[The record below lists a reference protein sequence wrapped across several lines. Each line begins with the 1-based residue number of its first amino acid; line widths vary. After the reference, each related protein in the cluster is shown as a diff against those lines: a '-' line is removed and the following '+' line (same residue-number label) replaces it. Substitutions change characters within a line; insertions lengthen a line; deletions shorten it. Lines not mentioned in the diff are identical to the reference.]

1 MKKEY
6 IIISIFAF
14 VSLLICICLSIE
26 QRINENVYP
35 TETTIE
41 AIKVDSIPLIDNP
54 TPYINQ
60 DSIDRAELI
69 RDSIQFRKITKKI
82 NGGYNG
88 FADRYA
94 IWLRARKALKR
105 NKIKNKYYEKVHNN
119 RILFILN
126 LNNKFRNFNQILL
139 KS

>member
-6 IIISIFAF
+6 VIISIFAF

-26 QRINENVYP
+26 QRINEDVHP

-41 AIKVDSIPLIDNP
+41 VIKVDSIYLYTITLIDNP

-105 NKIKNKYYEKVHNN
+105 DT
-119 RILFILN
+119 L
-126 LNNKFRNFNQILL
+126 
-139 KS
+139 

>member
-1 MKKEY
+1 MRKAY
-6 IIISIFAF
+6 IIISIITF
-14 VSLLICICLSIE
+14 VSLLIWVCLSIE

-35 TETTIE
+35 AETTIE
-41 AIKVDSIPLIDNP
+41 ATKVDGVYLDTITLIDNP
-54 TPYINQ
+54 TPYINK

-105 NKIKNKYYEKVHNN
+105 DT
-119 RILFILN
+119 L
-126 LNNKFRNFNQILL
+126 
-139 KS
+139 

>member
-14 VSLLICICLSIE
+14 VSLLICICLLIE

-35 TETTIE
+35 PEISTEDRKADTVSLDTISL
-41 AIKVDSIPLIDNP
+41 IDSI
-54 TPYINQ
+54 TPHINQ

-94 IWLRARKALKR
+94 MWLRARKALKR
-105 NKIKNKYYEKVHNN
+105 DT
-119 RILFILN
+119 L
-126 LNNKFRNFNQILL
+126 
-139 KS
+139 

>member
-6 IIISIFAF
+6 IIISIVTF
-14 VSLLICICLSIE
+14 VSLLIWVCLSIE

-41 AIKVDSIPLIDNP
+41 AIKVDSIYLDTISLIDST

-94 IWLRARKALKR
+94 MWLRARKALKEQ
-105 NKIKNKYYEKVHNN
+105 NKK
-119 RILFILN
+119 
-126 LNNKFRNFNQILL
+126 
-139 KS
+139 

>member
-6 IIISIFAF
+6 IIISIFTF
-14 VSLLICICLSIE
+14 VLLLICICVSIE
-26 QRINENVYP
+26 QRIYP

-41 AIKVDSIPLIDNP
+41 KPKTDSIYIDTLP
-54 TPYINQ
+54 IIIIPITPYVNQ

-94 IWLRARKALKR
+94 IWLRARNIL
-105 NKIKNKYYEKVHNN
+105 KNK
-119 RILFILN
+119 
-126 LNNKFRNFNQILL
+126 NQ
-139 KS
+139 

>member
-1 MKKEY
+1 MRKEY
-6 IIISIFAF
+6 VIISIFAF

-26 QRINENVYP
+26 QRINEYVYP
-35 TETTIE
+35 TETTTETTIETTIE
-41 AIKVDSIPLIDNP
+41 AIKVDNISLDTISLIDNL

-94 IWLRARKALKR
+94 MWPRARKALKR
-105 NKIKNKYYEKVHNN
+105 DTV
-119 RILFILN
+119 
-126 LNNKFRNFNQILL
+126 
-139 KS
+139 

>member
-6 IIISIFAF
+6 IIVFIFTF
-14 VSLLICICLSIE
+14 VALLICLCLSIE
-26 QRINENVYP
+26 QRLNENVYP
-35 TETTIE
+35 PETTIE
-41 AIKVDSIPLIDNP
+41 AIKVDSIYLDTIPLIDDP

-94 IWLRARKALKR
+94 MWLRARKALKEQ
-105 NKIKNKYYEKVHNN
+105 NKK
-119 RILFILN
+119 
-126 LNNKFRNFNQILL
+126 
-139 KS
+139 

>member
-1 MKKEY
+1 MRKEY

-14 VSLLICICLSIE
+14 ISLLICLCLSIE
-26 QRINENVYP
+26 QRINEYVYP

-54 TPYINQ
+54 SPNINQ

-94 IWLRARKALKR
+94 MWLRARKALKR
-105 NKIKNKYYEKVHNN
+105 DT
-119 RILFILN
+119 L
-126 LNNKFRNFNQILL
+126 
-139 KS
+139 

>member
-14 VSLLICICLSIE
+14 VALLICLCLLTE
-26 QRINENVYP
+26 QRINENIYP
-35 TETTIE
+35 TEIKIEATKIDSICLDTIPTIE
-41 AIKVDSIPLIDNP
+41 NP
-54 TPYINQ
+54 TTYINQ
-60 DSIDRAELI
+60 DSIDRVELI

-94 IWLRARKALKR
+94 IWLRARKALKE
-105 NKIKNKYYEKVHNN
+105 KNK
-119 RILFILN
+119 
-126 LNNKFRNFNQILL
+126 
-139 KS
+139 

>member
-6 IIISIFAF
+6 IIISIFTF
-14 VSLLICICLSIE
+14 VLLLICICVSIE
-26 QRINENVYP
+26 QRIYP

-41 AIKVDSIPLIDNP
+41 IPKTDSIYIDTLP
-54 TPYINQ
+54 IIIIPYINQ

-94 IWLRARKALKR
+94 IWLRARNIL
-105 NKIKNKYYEKVHNN
+105 KNKK
-119 RILFILN
+119 
-126 LNNKFRNFNQILL
+126 Q
-139 KS
+139 

>member
-14 VSLLICICLSIE
+14 VSLLIYICLSIE
-26 QRINENVYP
+26 QRINEDVYP

-54 TPYINQ
+54 TSYINQ

-105 NKIKNKYYEKVHNN
+105 DT
-119 RILFILN
+119 L
-126 LNNKFRNFNQILL
+126 
-139 KS
+139 

>member
-6 IIISIFAF
+6 IIISLFAF
-14 VSLLICICLSIE
+14 VLLICFCLPIE
-26 QRINENVYP
+26 QRINEDVY
-35 TETTIE
+35 TTQSTIETT
-41 AIKVDSIPLIDNP
+41 KVDSIPLIDNP

-105 NKIKNKYYEKVHNN
+105 DT
-119 RILFILN
+119 L
-126 LNNKFRNFNQILL
+126 
-139 KS
+139 

>member
-1 MKKEY
+1 MKKKEY
-6 IIISIFAF
+6 IM
-14 VSLLICICLSIE
+14 LCMICICLSIE
-26 QRINENVYP
+26 QRKRINEYVYP

-54 TPYINQ
+54 APNINQ

-88 FADRYA
+88 FADRYDN
-94 IWLRARKALKR
+94 WLRIR
-105 NKIKNKYYEKVHNN
+105 NVLKNKK
-119 RILFILN
+119 
-126 LNNKFRNFNQILL
+126 
-139 KS
+139 

>member
-1 MKKEY
+1 MKKY
-6 IIISIFAF
+6 NYNLLVVVVVAF
-14 VSLLICICLSIE
+14 IVSFILSMSFV
-26 QRINENVYP
+26 INSCNNKKKYNSQ
-35 TETTIE
+35 TETQTIE
-41 AIKVDSIPLIDNP
+41 AHKTDSIYLDTIPLIDNP

-105 NKIKNKYYEKVHNN
+105 DT
-119 RILFILN
+119 L
-126 LNNKFRNFNQILL
+126 
-139 KS
+139 

>member
-14 VSLLICICLSIE
+14 VALLICLCLLIE
-26 QRINENVYP
+26 QRINENIYP
-35 TETTIE
+35 TETKIE
-41 AIKVDSIPLIDNP
+41 ATKTDSIYVDTLPIINNP
-54 TPYINQ
+54 ITSYINQ
-60 DSIDRAELI
+60 DSLDRVELI

-94 IWLRARKALKR
+94 IWLRARKALKEQ
-105 NKIKNKYYEKVHNN
+105 NK
-119 RILFILN
+119 
-126 LNNKFRNFNQILL
+126 
-139 KS
+139 

>member
-35 TETTIE
+35 PETTIG
-41 AIKVDSIPLIDNP
+41 AIKVDSIHLIDNP

-94 IWLRARKALKR
+94 MWLRARKALKR
-105 NKIKNKYYEKVHNN
+105 DT
-119 RILFILN
+119 L
-126 LNNKFRNFNQILL
+126 
-139 KS
+139 

>member
-54 TPYINQ
+54 SPNINQ

-105 NKIKNKYYEKVHNN
+105 DT
-119 RILFILN
+119 L
-126 LNNKFRNFNQILL
+126 
-139 KS
+139 

>member
-1 MKKEY
+1 MRKEY

-41 AIKVDSIPLIDNP
+41 AIKVDSVYLDTITLIDSP

-94 IWLRARKALKR
+94 MWLRARKALKR
-105 NKIKNKYYEKVHNN
+105 DT
-119 RILFILN
+119 L
-126 LNNKFRNFNQILL
+126 
-139 KS
+139 

>member
-14 VSLLICICLSIE
+14 VALLICLCLLIE
-26 QRINENVYP
+26 QRINENIYP
-35 TETTIE
+35 TETKIE
-41 AIKVDSIPLIDNP
+41 ATKIDSICLDTLPIIDNSI
-54 TPYINQ
+54 TPYVNQ
-60 DSIDRAELI
+60 DSLDRVELI

-94 IWLRARKALKR
+94 IWLRARKALKEQ
-105 NKIKNKYYEKVHNN
+105 NK
-119 RILFILN
+119 
-126 LNNKFRNFNQILL
+126 
-139 KS
+139 

>member
-14 VSLLICICLSIE
+14 VSLLIYICLSIE
-26 QRINENVYP
+26 QRINEDVYP

-41 AIKVDSIPLIDNP
+41 AIKVDSNP
-54 TPYINQ
+54 TPYINK

-94 IWLRARKALKR
+94 IWLRARNIL
-105 NKIKNKYYEKVHNN
+105 KNKK
-119 RILFILN
+119 
-126 LNNKFRNFNQILL
+126 Q
-139 KS
+139 

>member
-1 MKKEY
+1 MRKEY

-41 AIKVDSIPLIDNP
+41 AVKVDSIPLIDNP

-94 IWLRARKALKR
+94 MWLRARKALKR
-105 NKIKNKYYEKVHNN
+105 DT
-119 RILFILN
+119 L
-126 LNNKFRNFNQILL
+126 
-139 KS
+139 

>member
-1 MKKEY
+1 MRKEY

-26 QRINENVYP
+26 QRINEDVYP

-94 IWLRARKALKR
+94 MWLRARKALKR
-105 NKIKNKYYEKVHNN
+105 DT
-119 RILFILN
+119 L
-126 LNNKFRNFNQILL
+126 
-139 KS
+139 

>member
-26 QRINENVYP
+26 QRINENVYSKFILL
-35 TETTIE
+35 ESYKSDKSI
-41 AIKVDSIPLIDNP
+41 DIPLIDNP

-94 IWLRARKALKR
+94 MWLRARKALKR
-105 NKIKNKYYEKVHNN
+105 DT
-119 RILFILN
+119 L
-126 LNNKFRNFNQILL
+126 
-139 KS
+139 

>member
-1 MKKEY
+1 MRKEY

-14 VSLLICICLSIE
+14 VSLLIFICLSIE
-26 QRINENVYP
+26 QRINEDVYP

-41 AIKVDSIPLIDNP
+41 AIKVDSIYLDTIPLIDNP

-94 IWLRARKALKR
+94 IWLRARKALKEQ
-105 NKIKNKYYEKVHNN
+105 NKK
-119 RILFILN
+119 
-126 LNNKFRNFNQILL
+126 
-139 KS
+139 

>member
-1 MKKEY
+1 M
-6 IIISIFAF
+6 
-14 VSLLICICLSIE
+14 ICICLSIE
-26 QRINENVYP
+26 QRINEDVYP

-105 NKIKNKYYEKVHNN
+105 DT
-119 RILFILN
+119 L
-126 LNNKFRNFNQILL
+126 
-139 KS
+139 

>member
-1 MKKEY
+1 MKKEHV
-6 IIISIFAF
+6 IISIFAF

-35 TETTIE
+35 PETTIE

-94 IWLRARKALKR
+94 MWLRARKALKR
-105 NKIKNKYYEKVHNN
+105 DT
-119 RILFILN
+119 L
-126 LNNKFRNFNQILL
+126 
-139 KS
+139 

>member
-6 IIISIFAF
+6 VVISIFAF
-14 VSLLICICLSIE
+14 VSLLICICLSVE
-26 QRINENVYP
+26 QRIDKAVYP
-35 TETTIE
+35 PETTIE
-41 AIKVDSIPLIDNP
+41 AIKVDSIYLDTITLIDNP

-94 IWLRARKALKR
+94 IWLRAR
-105 NKIKNKYYEKVHNN
+105 NEIKKTK
-119 RILFILN
+119 
-126 LNNKFRNFNQILL
+126 
-139 KS
+139 

>member
-1 MKKEY
+1 MRKAY
-6 IIISIFAF
+6 IIISIVTF
-14 VSLLICICLSIE
+14 VSLLIWVCLSIE

-35 TETTIE
+35 TEITIE
-41 AIKVDSIPLIDNP
+41 AIIVDSIPPIDNP
-54 TPYINQ
+54 TPYINK

-105 NKIKNKYYEKVHNN
+105 DT
-119 RILFILN
+119 L
-126 LNNKFRNFNQILL
+126 
-139 KS
+139 

>member
-1 MKKEY
+1 MKKEC

-26 QRINENVYP
+26 QRINEYVYP

-41 AIKVDSIPLIDNP
+41 AIKVDSIP

-105 NKIKNKYYEKVHNN
+105 DT
-119 RILFILN
+119 L
-126 LNNKFRNFNQILL
+126 
-139 KS
+139 